1 MKWRSL
7 VQRLSTLSLLRKIY
21 AFASRIPILG
31 SALNEFSR
39 TAIPSDTLVWTSI
52 RSGPGKGL
60 WLRLNPR
67 YEMEYLEG
75 DYEAPVERILLSNLR
90 PGTVFYDVGAHIGVF
105 SLIAA
110 RNLGAHGSVFVFE
123 PDPSN
128 VRRIREHASRNQ
140 LDAIQIIPKAVCST
154 VGRLRFQRASFQSS
168 MNRGVIVED
177 ASAAKESTIE
187 VESITLDAVAREHV
201 LPNLI
206 KIDVEGS
213 EAAILHGSEEI
224 FRSAKPLLVCEI
236 HHQQA
241 SSDVTG
247 WLRARAIRS
256 IGSKARQNFRA
267 IFSLNMLDIQVICRR
282 LRLSHP
288 DPQGSS
294 KIRLPQL
301 LRALPRLDKPL
312 FSELVLRVSAVRIP
326 TYDEHL

>member
-1 MKWRSL
+1 MNWMSL
-7 VQRLSTLSLLRKIY
+7 VQRLSTSLLLRKIY
-21 AFASRIPILG
+21 AFASRVPILG
-31 SALNEFSR
+31 SGLNEFSR

-154 VGRLRFQRASFQSS
+154 VGRLRFL
-168 MNRGVIVED
+168 VED
-177 ASAAKESTIE
+177 ASAAKESIIE
-187 VESITLDAVAREHV
+187 VESITLDTVARDHD
-201 LPNLI
+201 LPSLI

-213 EAAILHGSEEI
+213 EAAVLHGSEEI

-267 IFSLNMLDIQVICRR
+267 IFSLNMLDLQPICLR

-294 KIRLPQL
+294 KIR
-301 LRALPRLDKPL
+301 
-312 FSELVLRVSAVRIP
+312 
-326 TYDEHL
+326 